1 MFNMIKN
8 GIAKFK
14 NVFNPIG
21 GVVSLG
27 IKGIKSFVDNNFRSK
42 VVPVEG
48 SVLYCDLYVGAEHS
62 GIYISNKEISN
73 IVVDGFAES
82 VVERSKPD
90 DFVEKSILHKNIYV
104 SCDKGGAVGNI
115 DVSSGAAK
123 HLGDRGFYGLIFS
136 NCHEFSRKCVNY
148 SREDHNLKSFF
159 SFRDIDETWELT
171 IRNLKATSRKKL
183 GATKWK
189 LWDWKNEESN
199 NKTKEPNQKEIEKFW
214 KNLILN
220 DESINL
226 VKDELSNANMYMEE
240 ISDEN
245 LPKKAI
251 DIINNYKILM
261 SDIETKYSE
270 VRRFIQLT
278 GGEYSYKDIEDMGDD
293 FLSLVK
299 EMDNNQNIKK
309 IVEKLGRDYISEE
322 KKLRPQVMKRMNNE
336 VMGIHKSNDLMRVL
350 PSEMVNLESEEL
362 EYLFYS
368 KMLENSLLTYK
379 IISKDTEFQS
389 QKMEEYT
396 ESEHKKKGPVIAC
409 LDTSGSMHGLPIL
422 KAKALLLS
430 VSRILEKEKRNL
442 YILLFGGSGQIKELN
457 INKSNEN
464 IKIIPFLNSGF
475 GGGTDFKTPI
485 NRGIEIIK
493 SHNDYNKADILIVTD
508 GLCSLDES
516 YIKTLNTNK
525 INMDF
530 SIYTIICNGDN
541 SKDSFSDEVI
551 GI

>member
-1 MFNMIKN
+1 MFNIIKN
-8 GIAKFK
+8 GIANFK
-14 NVFNPIG
+14 NVLNPISG
-21 GVVSLG
+21 LASLG

-62 GIYISNKEISN
+62 GIYIGDNDISN
-73 IVVDGFAES
+73 IVVDGVAES
-82 VVERSKPD
+82 VVETSKPD
-90 DFVEKSILHKNIYV
+90 NFVDKSVLHKKIYV
-104 SCDKGGAVGNI
+104 SCDKHGAVGNI
-115 DVSSGAAK
+115 DVSNGATK

-148 SREDHNLKSFF
+148 SREEHTFKSFF

-171 IRNLKATSRKKL
+171 IKNLKETSRKKL

-189 LWDWKNEESN
+189 LWDWKSEEDNEKVE
-199 NKTKEPNQKEIEKFW
+199 EPNQKEMEEFW
-214 KNLILN
+214 KSLILN
-220 DESINL
+220 DESIKL
-226 VKDELSNANMYMEE
+226 VKDELSNAKMYIEE

-251 DIINNYKILM
+251 DIINNYKVLM
-261 SDIETKYSE
+261 SDIEIKYSE

-278 GGEYSYKDIEDMGDD
+278 GGEYSYKGIEDMGED

-299 EMDNNQNIKK
+299 EMDNNKNLKK
-309 IVEKLGRDYISEE
+309 VVEKLGRDYISEE

-350 PSEMVNLESEEL
+350 PSEMVYLESEEL

-368 KMLENSLLTYK
+368 KLLENSLLTYK

-396 ESEHKKKGPVIAC
+396 ESENKKKGPVIAC
-409 LDTSGSMHGLPIL
+409 LDTSGSMYGVPIL

-430 VSRILEKEKRNL
+430 TSKILEEEGRSL
-442 YILLFGGSGQIKELN
+442 YILLFSGDRQIKELN
-457 INKSNEN
+457 INKGKEN

-493 SHNDYNKADILIVTD
+493 SHNDYNKADILMITD
-508 GLCSLDES
+508 GLCSLEES
-516 YIKTLNTNK
+516 YIETLNQNK

-530 SIYTIICNGDN
+530 SIYTIICNGSIN
-541 SKDSFSDEVI
+541 KDSFSDEVI